1 MNVVIARVAKWV
13 FLIVMAALTVLP
25 LLWLILSAF
34 KSNTDLFRD
43 PFSWP
48 THWSF
53 ANFTGALNAQ
63 PLVDFFRNSVVV
75 AVTATV
81 ATVVVAT
88 LASYALLHRFRFSGA
103 VTAFLMF
110 GILLP
115 ANAFITPIFYVI
127 HNLGLYNSVWGIA
140 LTYIGLNL
148 PIGFLIIKTY
158 MDTVP
163 GDILEAARMDGC
175 GFHTTL
181 LRIVLP
187 LVGPGVATAS
197 IFLAISAWNELLYAN
212 LLSDDQNAQTIQVG
226 VRSFLASYAANYPQA
241 FAATAMAVIP
251 TVVVY
256 VVLSNRVIEGMTAG
270 SIK

>member
-1 MNVVIARVAKWV
+1 
-13 FLIVMAALTVLP
+13 
-25 LLWLILSAF
+25 
-34 KSNTDLFRD
+34 
-43 PFSWP
+43 
-48 THWSF
+48 
-53 ANFTGALNAQ
+53 
-63 PLVDFFRNSVVV
+63 
-75 AVTATV
+75 
-81 ATVVVAT
+81 
-88 LASYALLHRFRFSGA
+88 
-103 VTAFLMF
+103 
-110 GILLP
+110 LP